1 MLQNMSDGFPIQIPD
16 RSLAEGLREPAA
28 ASSVR
33 RGAPDEWAREELLLR
48 KLGPKGWGRVYQFR
62 NYYESGWGDKGRVL
76 SPRALDA
83 FFRFLEEATFPA
95 AKSTPSVFLTDRGG
109 IELCWEDRNGK
120 SMQVEFTGTGAEF
133 YKAATDE
140 EGSVAFDGLGQLS
153 HRLSA

>member
-1 MLQNMSDGFPIQIPD
+1 MTL
-16 RSLAEGLREPAA
+16 SLPTKSPAYTLVEGLREPAA
-28 ASSVR
+28 PPTVR

-62 NYYESGWGDKGRVL
+62 NYYESGWGESGRVL

-95 AKSTPSVFLTDRGG
+95 DTGSPSVFLTDRGG

-120 SMQVEFTGTGAEF
+120 SVQVEFTGTGAEF

-140 EGSVAFDGLGQLS
+140 EGAVALDALAQLS
-153 HRLSA
+153 RRLST